1 MEYLMQHI
9 KYIPGGILK
18 TELNN
23 VNLSKGRVNEI
34 VFTGGMFSQ
43 TMRGTGDIVR
53 SFFHV

>member
-9 KYIPGGILK
+9 KYIPRGILK

-43 TMRGTGDIVR
+43 TMKDTGNIVR
-53 SFFHV
+53 SF